1 MLRYIGKRIL
11 QFIPVFIGVTLIL
24 FVLQNVVPGD
34 PIKLIAGEKALTP
47 AIELQIRAAN
57 HLIKTND
64 EGQPINAAGEVT
76 TELEEAVPE
85 SMWNR
90 YIYYMGNLLQGDLG
104 TSYSRSMS
112 VNDIFAQKYPYT
124 IRLALC
130 GIAIEIVVGIG
141 AGVISAI
148 KRYSFWDVL
157 VTLSTSILVAMPAFW
172 LGMLLQLFFG
182 VWMRDW
188 TGGAFYLPISGA
200 GGPTSNFPS
209 WMHYILPAITLASVS
224 TAYAAR
230 IMRSQL
236 LDVMNSDY
244 IRTATAKGLA
254 PRQVIVHHALK
265 NALIP
270 VVTYIGIDLG
280 SMLSGAIL
288 TETVFNWPG
297 VGYEV
302 YRAITQRDWPI
313 VMGGVSIIV
322 IVVMVISLVVDVSYA
337 FLDPRIRY
345 GTPKKEGK

>member
-1 MLRYIGKRIL
+1 MLKYIGKRIL

-24 FVLQNVVPGD
+24 FVMQNIVPGD

-57 HLIKTND
+57 HLVKTND
-64 EGQPINAAGEVT
+64 EGQPIDANGEVT

-85 SMWNR
+85 TLWNR
-90 YIYYMGNLLQGDLG
+90 YIYYMSNLLQGDLG
-104 TSYSRSMS
+104 TSYTRSMS
-112 VNDIFAQKYPYT
+112 VNDIFADKYPYT

-182 VWMRDW
+182 VWMRQW

-200 GGPTSNFPS
+200 GGPTSDFPT

-270 VVTYIGIDLG
+270 VVTYIGIDFG

-322 IVVMVISLVVDVSYA
+322 VVVMVISLIVDVSYA

-345 GTPKKEGK
+345 GAPKGGK